1 MRNKVIVGI
10 LVLAGLILL
19 HASLFTVREGE
30 QVVIVRFGEVQRVED
45 APGLHV
51 KAPFVDDPREF
62 ERRWLG
68 WDGEPT
74 QVTTADK
81 RFIAIDIFARWR
93 ISDPLVYIEKL
104 GNETRAQS
112 RLDDIVESAARNVVA
127 NHKLIEVIR
136 TTNRAF
142 ALSNEEMM
150 AAGAARPLTPGSG
163 DAAAV
168 APEPAAADADGG
180 VEDEAAGDGK
190 AEVAKATGDA
200 EAVPPPA
207 PEQTSAATADAS
219 SVLGESTMGEEMT
232 YSITAGRKKLTQLI
246 LARAEKEVAKLGIE
260 LRDVQFKRI
269 DYVETVQTKVFD
281 RMVSERRRVA
291 EAFRS
296 QGQGMSAEILGKK
309 ERDLKTIRSEAYRQA
324 QEIRGRADGE
334 AAAIYAEAY
343 KADPAFYRFV
353 RTLESYE
360 ETVDENT
367 WLLLSTDADYAR
379 QLTTMKGQ

>member
-1 MRNKVIVGI
+1 MRNKVIIGI
-10 LVLAGLILL
+10 VVFAGLIVLY
-19 HASLFTVREGE
+19 ASLYTVREGE
-30 QVVIVRFGEVQRVED
+30 QAVIVRFGQVIGQPVD
-45 APGLHV
+45 VPGLHV
-51 KAPFVDDPREF
+51 KVPFVDDPRKF
-62 ERRWLG
+62 EKRWLD

-93 ISDPLVYIEKL
+93 IAAPLVYIEKL
-104 GNETRAQS
+104 GTEDRAQS

-150 AAGAARPLTPGSG
+150 AAGAAQPMTPDS
-163 DAAAV
+163 V
-168 APEPAAADADGG
+168 ATAEETAREQPAPADADGG
-180 VEDEAAGDGK
+180 VEDEKAPPAEGD
-190 AEVAKATGDA
+190 
-200 EAVPPPA
+200 AVPPPA
-207 PEQTSAATADAS
+207 PEQIAQKPEAAP
-219 SVLGESTMGEEMT
+219 SVLGVSTMGEEMIYT
-232 YSITAGRKKLTQLI
+232 ITAGRMKLTQLI
-246 LARAEKEVAKLGIE
+246 FERASAEVAKLGIE

-269 DYVETVQTKVFD
+269 DYVESVQAKVFD
-281 RMVSERRRVA
+281 RMISERRRVA

-309 ERDLKTIRSEAYRQA
+309 DRDLKTIRSEAYRQA

-334 AAAIYAEAY
+334 AAAIYADAY

-353 RTLESYE
+353 KILESYE
-360 ETVDENT
+360 TTVDENT
-367 WLLLSTDADYAR
+367 WILLSTDADYAQ
-379 QLTTMKGQ
+379 QLTRMKGPGN